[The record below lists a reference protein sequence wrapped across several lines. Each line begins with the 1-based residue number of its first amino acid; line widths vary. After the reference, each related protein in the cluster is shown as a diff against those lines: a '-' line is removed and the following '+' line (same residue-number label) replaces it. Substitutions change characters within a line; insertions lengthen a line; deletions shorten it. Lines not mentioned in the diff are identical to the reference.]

1 MNVTG
6 PLYDGEPGLCGER
19 WQFWKLQFSKVKD
32 KVDKDVAEMAQQ
44 AVGAM
49 EKVEKVTRKH
59 KRDLDLS
66 ADETHCPSKSPRV
79 ARENGDGKKYVA

>member
-32 KVDKDVAEMAQQ
+32 KVDKDVAASC
-44 AVGAM
+44 
-49 EKVEKVTRKH
+49 R
-59 KRDLDLS
+59 
-66 ADETHCPSKSPRV
+66 C
-79 ARENGDGKKYVA
+79 NGKG